1 MSCVKRIKPLY
12 SIAMHHSVRANE
24 FYLGASLPLAGLLL
38 RP

>member
-12 SIAMHHSVRANE
+12 SFAMVRSICTNV
-24 FYLGASLPLAGLLL
+24 LSLRASLPLAGLLL